1 MVKALF
7 IIVLFFRF
15 AFAQEF
21 ELSDANATKDELL
34 LEKIRSFLDEKS
46 FVQNRAFI
54 DIVFDPKSAYFEN
67 EQLNSIKIVE
77 TLKENGLLKL
87 FFDAPQ
93 EFELNFRTSG
103 SPLFFIKI
111 MRDTLRSIGYYRYV
125 TTASHLDSSEFYW
138 SISLQSEYATDP
150 LVLQNQLAKSGCKI
164 MDVQRE
170 SSNKWAYTIDMSH
183 GYLNL
188 PKLHADENFDL
199 KRSLYAH
206 WLDVSD
212 ISYLKITSSRQNH
225 WYPYIAYYNSSMHL
239 LKIIKEDRIHKS
251 IELDIPKNA
260 KYMKISDLYSLK
272 NVKNELHLFPK
283 NRE

>member
-1 MVKALF
+1 MVRALV
-7 IIVLFFRF
+7 ITALFFRL
-15 AFAQEF
+15 AFAAETA
-21 ELSDANATKDELL
+21 LVDANVTVEDPLI
-34 LEKIRSFLDEKS
+34 EKVRSFLDEKS
-46 FVQNRAFI
+46 FSQNRAFI
-54 DIVFDPKSAYFEN
+54 DIVFDPKEAYYESD
-67 EQLNSIKIVE
+67 QPNSLKIIE

-93 EFELNFRTSG
+93 EFELNFKS
-103 SPLFFIKI
+103 SAPPLFFIKI
-111 MRDTLRSIGYYRYV
+111 MRDTLRNIGYYRYV

-164 MDVQRE
+164 IDVQRE
-170 SSNKWAYTIDMSH
+170 SNNKWTYTIDMSH

-188 PKLHADENFDL
+188 EKLRGGEEVYL

-206 WLDVSD
+206 WLDVSEID
-212 ISYLKITSSRQNH
+212 HLTISSSRKNH

-239 LKIIKEDRIHKS
+239 LKIIKEDRIHRS
-251 IELDIPKNA
+251 IKLDIPKNA

-272 NVKNELHLFPK
+272 NVKNELRLLPK
-283 NRE
+283 SSE